1 MPREAYFPPERLEQ
15 MSSGVRSLAQQVG
28 LTMRT
33 PERMV
38 NSRLAL
44 ATAEFARERGAFD
57 AVHRL
62 LFKLHWEG
70 PGQLDDIEQLRR
82 LAVES
87 GLDGHELERAL
98 GTGEYEEVLDANR
111 RQATEVGISAIPAHI
126 FGRRFLVVGAQPP
139 EIYDQVLSRLDES
152 II

>member
-1 MPREAYFPPERLEQ
+1 MPRETYFPAERLER

-44 ATAEFARERGAFD
+44 STAEFAKERGAFD

-70 PGQLDDIEQLRR
+70 PGELDDIGQLRR
-82 LAVES
+82 VAVEA
-87 GLDGHELERAL
+87 GLDGDELEAAL
-98 GTGEYEEVLDANR
+98 ASGRYEELLDANR
-111 RQATEVGISAIPAHI
+111 REATEIGISAIPAHI
-126 FGRRFLVVGAQPP
+126 FGRRFLVIGAHPP
-139 EIYDQVLSRLDES
+139 ETYYQVLSRLDES
-152 II
+152 MM